1 MEKLNIDLFY
11 FVNKMASVSDLQDK
25 VIIFFAKYLAY
36 ILIIT
41 FVVWLFQKQDE
52 NKRKI
57 EIFSEAI
64 CASIIGR
71 GLIVET
77 VRFFYHHERP
87 FVALQS
93 VNQLLTE
100 NSYSFPS
107 GHATL
112 FFALSTVVYKYN
124 KKLGITFFVL
134 SGIMGVTRVASG
146 VHFPFDIVVGAV
158 LGFLVGYLSF
168 ILVEKTFTRLNKV
181 Q

>member
-11 FVNKMASVSDLQDK
+11 FVNKLASVSDFQDK
-25 VIIFFAKYLAY
+25 VIIFFAEHLAY
-36 ILIIT
+36 ILIVAFI
-41 FVVWLFQKQDE
+41 VWLFKKQDD

-57 EIFSEAI
+57 EIFAEAI
-64 CASIIGR
+64 SAIIIGR

-77 VRFFYHHERP
+77 IRFFYHHERP
-87 FVALQS
+87 FVALPS

-124 KKLGITFFVL
+124 QKLGITFFIL
-134 SGIMGVTRVASG
+134 SGLMGIARVASG
-146 VHFPFDIVVGAV
+146 VHFPFDIIAGGI
-158 LGFLVGYLSF
+158 LGVSVGYLSF
-168 ILVEKTFTRLNKV
+168 ILVEKTFTRLSKT